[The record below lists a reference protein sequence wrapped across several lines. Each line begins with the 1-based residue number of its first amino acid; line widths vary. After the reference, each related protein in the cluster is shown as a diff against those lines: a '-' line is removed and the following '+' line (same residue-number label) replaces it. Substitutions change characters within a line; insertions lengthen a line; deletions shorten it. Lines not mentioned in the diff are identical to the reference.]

1 MRERPQGPPITRA
14 GEPFAT
20 QHRARFGSLPD
31 LSSLP
36 RVRASDALL
45 DQARKQWAHRA
56 LTEFRSVQIMTRF
69 LEELLG
75 AAEPLDVYAGAVDMI
90 QEELRHAE
98 LCAAVC
104 EALGGTPRYP
114 HPARLADSAAFL
126 DTAYRDRAL
135 VTAVTMLA
143 INETISVAYI
153 TDLAERCTQPAI
165 ATVLREIIADEA
177 THDAY
182 GWSYIRRAVPLASE
196 RLQRELPTLL
206 KATIAPHDAMAD
218 RVLEQVP
225 PERRALEAWPDPDEI
240 ELGLFSQPRQAL
252 VYLRARD
259 ELLLP
264 ALARHGLV
272 PAA

>member
-1 MRERPQGPPITRA
+1 
-14 GEPFAT
+14 
-20 QHRARFGSLPD
+20 
-31 LSSLP
+31 
-36 RVRASDALL
+36 
-45 DQARKQWAHRA
+45 
-56 LTEFRSVQIMTRF
+56 MTRF